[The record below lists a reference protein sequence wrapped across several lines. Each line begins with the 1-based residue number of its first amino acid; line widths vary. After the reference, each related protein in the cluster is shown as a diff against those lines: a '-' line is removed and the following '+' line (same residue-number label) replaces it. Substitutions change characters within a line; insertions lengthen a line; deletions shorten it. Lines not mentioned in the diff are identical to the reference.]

1 MVGRNKGGREDPS
14 KDNKSFSQ
22 SRSNDEEKM
31 QMSMEELRRRL
42 ENENVAN
49 AQVDEQLQDDFQRWK
64 DILMVRWVMY
74 EEQRK
79 YNMRCQGKSKGRDAT
94 IWRILSMVQ
103 QELEEK
109 LQMEKILGSCRRF
122 PSPMALMD
130 DERSV
135 GDNLQV
141 LEPVRDVLSGRGGS
155 IMWEEPPTEQQSSV
169 RVSGMG
175 QQYKPEEPWDMQDEC
190 TCTACVSRRRQEKY
204 QQPQASTHRKVKNE
218 SRANPCSCLSKEP
231 NQMNEQ
237 SQPMSFFVEQV
248 KSQPRQSQHSPD
260 CTCPSVAIGEGT
272 RQPESPKSPSR
283 STFSA
288 SFGCQFHGDP
298 EQHLGPRR
306 TDFLKKFNKITKLNK
321 SGMLV
326 PASALLE
333 LAGELPQNVGRAA
346 TWTCHKLPAQQLH
359 NVGKV
364 PLKSHETVKCMPQRP
379 RRIREDPNDSL
390 LVYVNEKFD
399 VDAQSGMGNSDLT
412 SYYSAIELQ
421 PKQEPEPKTQLGY
434 CPLCDKRHLRMPPP
448 F

>member
-1 MVGRNKGGREDPS
+1 MIGRNNGGREDPS
-14 KDNKSFSQ
+14 KGNKSSGQ
-22 SRSNDEEKM
+22 SRSNDDQQM
-31 QMSMEELRRRL
+31 QMSMAELRRRL
-42 ENENVAN
+42 DNENVAN

-79 YNMRCQGKSKGRDAT
+79 YNMRCGVKAKSDAT

-103 QELEEK
+103 QELEQK
-109 LQMEKILGSCRRF
+109 LQMEKLLGSCRRF

-155 IMWEEPPTEQQSSV
+155 IMWEEQPTEQPC
-169 RVSGMG
+169 
-175 QQYKPEEPWDMQDEC
+175 KPEESWDMQGEC
-190 TCTACVSRRRQEKY
+190 TCTACASCRRGKNPHQ
-204 QQPQASTHRKVKNE
+204 KVKNE
-218 SRANPCSCLSKEP
+218 SKANPCSCPSKEP
-231 NQMNEQ
+231 NHMNEQ
-237 SQPMSFFVEQV
+237 SQPMSFFVEQM
-248 KSQPRQSQHSPD
+248 KSQPRHSQLSND
-260 CTCPSVAIGEGT
+260 CTCLSVAIGEGT
-272 RQPESPKSPSR
+272 RRQPESPKSPSR

-288 SFGCQFHGDP
+288 SFGCQFQGDP
-298 EQHLGPRR
+298 EQHLGHRR
-306 TDFLKKFNKITKLNK
+306 AECLPNFLKKFNKITKLNQ

-364 PLKSHETVKCMPQRP
+364 PQKSHETVKCMPQRP
-379 RRIREDPNDSL
+379 QRRISEDPNDPL

-399 VDAQSGMGNSDLT
+399 EDAQSGLGNSGLT
-412 SYYSAIELQ
+412 SYYSATELQ
-421 PKQEPEPKTQLGY
+421 PKQEEPEPEPEPETQLGY